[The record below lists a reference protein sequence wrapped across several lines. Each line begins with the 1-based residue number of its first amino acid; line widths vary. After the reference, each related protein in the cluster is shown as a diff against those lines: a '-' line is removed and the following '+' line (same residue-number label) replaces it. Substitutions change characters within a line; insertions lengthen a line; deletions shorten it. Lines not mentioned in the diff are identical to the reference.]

1 MHCSILLARA
11 SRYARGAIF
20 IDLKGDEAMDLR
32 LSTEELEWLRKL
44 RDARLTKRPSPDI
57 PTSVVRRLTMLACA
71 EARGG
76 GQYGITLRG
85 RDELIDRELANLIR

>member
-1 MHCSILLARA
+1 LPAQAGTC
-11 SRYARGAIF
+11 GAIF
-20 IDLKGDEAMDLR
+20 IDPKGDEAMDLR

-44 RDARLTKRPSPDI
+44 RDARLAKRPSPDI
-57 PTSVVRRLTMLACA
+57 PTGVVRRLTMLACA

-76 GQYGITLRG
+76 GRYGITLRG